1 MTADARPGGGWG
13 SPAPEEGG
21 APGSPPGETRWTDTH
36 CHLGWEGSS
45 AADQVADAAAAGV
58 HRLITI
64 GTHDET
70 SRTAVQVAAEHPNV
84 WATVGLHPHEAVEGV
99 DSIAQYAS
107 ADRVVAIGE
116 CGLDYFYEHSPRDA
130 QREAFAA
137 QIGLAHQ
144 HGLALVIHTRD
155 AWDDTFEILKA
166 EGVPERVV
174 FHCFTGGPPEA
185 KKCLEVGG
193 HLSFS
198 GIISFK
204 NAADIREAAAMCP
217 SDRLLVETDSPYLA
231 PVPHRGKENRPAWVA
246 VVGEAVAAARG
257 EEPSEVARNTWANA
271 ERVFALGVSSV

>member
-1 MTADARPGGGWG
+1 MSQEAI
-13 SPAPEEGG
+13 
-21 APGSPPGETRWTDTH
+21 RWTDTH

-45 AADQVADAAAAGV
+45 AGEQVADAAAAGV
-58 HRLITI
+58 ERLITI

-70 SRTAVQVAAEHPNV
+70 SQTAIRVASEHDNV
-84 WATVGLHPHEAVEGV
+84 WATVGLHPHEASFGV
-99 DSIAQYAS
+99 DTIAPLAG

-144 HGLALVIHTRD
+144 HGLALVIHTRE
-155 AWDDTFEILKA
+155 AWDDTFEILEA
-166 EGVPERVV
+166 EGVPDRLV
-174 FHCFTGGPPEA
+174 FHCFTGGPEEA
-185 KKCLEVGG
+185 KRCLDVGG

-217 SDRLLVETDSPYLA
+217 PDRLLVETDSPYLA
-231 PVPHRGKENRPAWVA
+231 PVPHRGQENRPAWVA

-257 EEPSEVARNTWANA
+257 EEPAEVARNTWVNA
-271 ERVFALGVSSV
+271 ERVFDLGASSV

>member
-1 MTADARPGGGWG
+1 MTDAERPGGGWG

-21 APGSPPGETRWTDTH
+21 APGSPPGETKWTDTH

-45 AADQVADAAAAGV
+45 VGEQVAEAAEAGV

-64 GTHDET
+64 GTHEST
-70 SRTAVQVAAEHPNV
+70 SRTAIEAASQHENV
-84 WATVGLHPHEAVEGV
+84 WATVGLHPHEAKLGV
-99 DSIAQYAS
+99 DSIVALAGEP
-107 ADRVVAIGE
+107 RVVAIGE
-116 CGLDYFYEHSPRDA
+116 CGLDYHYEHSPRDA

-137 QIGLAHQ
+137 QIALAREHD
-144 HGLALVIHTRD
+144 LALVIHTRE
-155 AWDDTFEILKA
+155 AWDDTFEILEA
-166 EGVPERVV
+166 EGVPERLV
-174 FHCFTGGPPEA
+174 FHCFTGGPQEA
-185 KKCLEVGG
+185 KRCLEVGG

-204 NAADIREAAAMCP
+204 SAGDVREAAQACP

-257 EEPSEVARNTWANA
+257 EDPAEVAASTWANA
-271 ERVFALGVSSV
+271 ERVFALGPSSV

>member
-1 MTADARPGGGWG
+1 MT
-13 SPAPEEGG
+13 S
-21 APGSPPGETRWTDTH
+21 WTDTH
-36 CHLGWEGSS
+36 CHLAWEGSS
-45 AADQVADAAAAGV
+45 AAEQVAEAAAAGV

-64 GTHDET
+64 GTQEET
-70 SRTAVQVAAEHPNV
+70 SRTAIEVASQHDNV
-84 WATVGLHPHEAVEGV
+84 WATVGLHPHDADEGV
-99 DSIAQYAS
+99 DSIAPLAAS
-107 ADRVVAIGE
+107 NRVVAIGE
-116 CGLDYFYEHSPRDA
+116 CGLDYFYEHSPRET

-155 AWDDTFEILKA
+155 AWDDTFEILNA
-166 EGVPERVV
+166 EGVPDRVV
-174 FHCFTGGPPEA
+174 FHCFTGGPREA
-185 KKCLEVGG
+185 ARCLEVGG

-217 SDRLLVETDSPYLA
+217 ADRLLVETDAPYLA

-257 EEPSEVARNTWANA
+257 EDPAKVARNTWHNA
-271 ERVFALGVSSV
+271 ERVFALGGSPV